1 MNLVAISPDALN
13 RFRQAASQLTQAAS
27 SRASRLLTLKD
38 EIAALRKQGVSYRAI
53 SELLTQNGIPTSDV
67 GVLKF
72 CRRFLNEGSSRK
84 SSARR
89 RALHQAN
96 RPASPKSAP
105 ETPAKT
111 TLPPTPAAIS
121 QTPPASNE
129 LNPYRTHGPHIAKL
143 IFRKP
148 ADKT

>member
-1 MNLVAISPDALN
+1 MKLVAIPPDALN
-13 RFRQAASQLTQAAS
+13 RFRQAALQLTQNTT

-38 EIAALRKQGVSYRAI
+38 DIAALRKQGVSYRAI

-72 CRRFLNEGSSRK
+72 CRRFLKEGGSRK
-84 SSARR
+84 SPARR
-89 RALHQAN
+89 RALDQAS

-105 ETPAKT
+105 ETPT
-111 TLPPTPAAIS
+111 TLTPAPATIG
-121 QTPPASNE
+121 QTPPAANE

-143 IFRKP
+143 IFHKP
-148 ADKT
+148 ADKP